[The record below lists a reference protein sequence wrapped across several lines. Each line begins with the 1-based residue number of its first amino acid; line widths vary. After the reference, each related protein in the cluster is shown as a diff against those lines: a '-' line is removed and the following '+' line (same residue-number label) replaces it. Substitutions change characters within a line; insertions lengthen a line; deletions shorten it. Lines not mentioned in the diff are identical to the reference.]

1 MVCVNLQQEAEV
13 LYEEKEVESQ
23 GTCGTETLEI
33 ELPNV

>member
-33 ELPNV
+33 GLPNV